1 MTFEMWVVIVLLLT
15 ALGLFATERIGV
27 DLTAMLIMTALLVTG
42 VLTPSEGFSG
52 FSNTATVTVAAMFVI
67 SAGLR
72 QTGAVSFLAILSTRV
87 FMRSYWIGIA
97 LTMPLIGVASAFVN
111 NTPVVAVFIPVLLGV
126 SRDTSISATRLLLP
140 ISFASMFGGILTLV
154 GTSTNILVSSIAADH
169 GLPAFGMFEF
179 TMLGALF
186 FLAGMIYMLTV
197 GVRMLP
203 ERRAERQLTSRYDMA
218 DYLTDIVL
226 LDNAPSVG
234 TTLPQSPLVKDLDVD
249 VLAVIRDGHR
259 LEEENRSIV
268 LQGGDTLRLRCDVR
282 QIQKLKNSVGC
293 QVKGDKTLRDED
305 FDADELTLMEVI
317 IAPSATLVGQ
327 SIRGADFRNTFRATA
342 LALRHRGELLHEG
355 FRSTRLYA
363 GDAILVE
370 ALRRDAAQLKTDR
383 NFVVASEV
391 ELPMYRRSR
400 LTAALLITIGVIV
413 TAALEIL
420 PIASA
425 AVAGAMLLVITRS
438 ITLEEAY
445 HAVEW
450 KVIFLL
456 GGIISLGIAME
467 KTGLAAIMSDALINN
482 IGDYGPTALLAA
494 LYLLT
499 TLLTGVM
506 SNNATAILIAP
517 IALAAAEAAG
527 ISARPL
533 LIAVTF
539 AASASFLTPVGYQ
552 TNTMIYGV
560 GQYRFADF
568 LKVGTPLTL
577 LFWVMA
583 VFLIP
588 LFFPF

>member
-1 MTFEMWVVIVLLLT
+1 MTFEMWVVIALLLT
-15 ALGLFATERIGV
+15 ALALFSTERIGV
-27 DLTAMLIMTALLVTG
+27 DMTAMLIMTVLLLTG
-42 VLTPSEGFSG
+42 VLTPEEGFSG
-52 FSNTATVTVAAMFVI
+52 FSNAATVTVAAMFVI

-72 QTGAVSFLAILSTRV
+72 QTGAVSFLAILSTRI
-87 FMRSYWIGIA
+87 FTRSYWAGVA
-97 LTMPLIGVASAFVN
+97 LTMPLIGIASAFVN

-186 FLAGMIYMLTV
+186 FVAGMVYMLTV

-203 ERRAERQLTSRYDMA
+203 ERKAERSLTSRYEMA
-218 DYLTDIVL
+218 DYLTDVVL
-226 LDNAPSVG
+226 LPEAPSVG
-234 TTLPQSPLVKDLDVD
+234 SAVSASPLVQDLDVD
-249 VLAVIRDGHR
+249 VLAVLRDGR
-259 LEEENRSIV
+259 LLEEETGSIV
-268 LQGGDTLRLRCDVR
+268 LEAGDVLRLRCDVR

-293 QVKGDKTLRDED
+293 HVKGDKPLRDED
-305 FDADELTLMEVI
+305 FDAEELALMEVI
-317 IAPSATLVGQ
+317 VAPNAALEGQ
-327 SIRGADFRNTFRATA
+327 TIRGVNFRKTFRATA
-342 LALRHRGELLHEG
+342 IALRHRGELLHEG

-370 ALRRDAAQLKTDR
+370 ALRRDAEQLRTDT
-383 NFVVASEV
+383 NFVVTSEIEV
-391 ELPMYRRSR
+391 PVYRRSR
-400 LTAALLITIGVIV
+400 LAAALLITVAVIV

-420 PIASA
+420 PIAAA
-425 AVAGAMLLVITRS
+425 AVAGAMLLVATRS

-445 HAVEW
+445 QAVEW

-467 KTGLAAIMSDALINN
+467 KTGLATIMSNGLIEH

-517 IALAAAEAAG
+517 IALAAAEAFG

-560 GQYRFADF
+560 GQYRFSDF

-577 LFWVMA
+577 LFWIMA
-583 VFLIP
+583 IFLIP
-588 LFFPF
+588 VFFPF

>member
-1 MTFEMWVVIVLLLT
+1 MTLEIWIVIALLLT
-15 ALGLFATERIGV
+15 AIGLFSTERIGV
-27 DLTAMLIMTALLVTG
+27 DLTAMLIMTALLLTG
-42 VLTPSEGFSG
+42 VLTPEEGFSG
-52 FSNTATVTVAAMFVI
+52 FSNAATVTVAAMFVI

-72 QTGAVSFLAILSTRV
+72 QTGAVSFLAMASTRV
-87 FMRSYWIGIA
+87 FMRSYWGGIA
-97 LTMPLIGVASAFVN
+97 LTMPLIGIASAFVN

-154 GTSTNILVSSIAADH
+154 GTSTNILVNAIAVDH

-186 FLAGMIYMLTV
+186 FIAGIVYMLAV

-203 ERRAERQLTSRYDMA
+203 ERRPAQQLTSRYDMA

-234 TTLPQSPLVKDLDVD
+234 TRVPESPLVKELDVD

-259 LEEENRSIV
+259 LEEESREIV

-282 QIQKLKNSVGC
+282 QIQELKNAVGC
-293 QVKGDKTLRDED
+293 QVKGGKTLRDED

-317 IAPSATLVGQ
+317 VAPSAPLEGQ
-327 SIRGADFRNTFRATA
+327 SIRSADFRNTFRATA
-342 LALRHRGELLHEG
+342 LALRHRGALLHEG
-355 FRSTRLYA
+355 FRSIRLHA

-391 ELPMYRRSR
+391 DLPTYRRSR
-400 LTAALLITIGVIV
+400 LTAALVITAAVII
-413 TAALEIL
+413 TAALKIL
-420 PIASA
+420 PIAAA

-445 HAVEW
+445 RAVEW
-450 KVIFLL
+450 KVVFLL

-467 KTGLAAIMSDALINN
+467 KTGLAAMMSDALINN
-482 IGDYGPTALLAA
+482 IGDYGPTVLLAA

-517 IALAAAEAAG
+517 VALAAAEAAG

-560 GQYRFADF
+560 GQYRFRDF

-577 LFWVMA
+577 LFWIMA

-588 LFFPF
+588 VFFPF

>member
-1 MTFEMWVVIVLLLT
+1 MTVEMWVVIVLLLM
-15 ALGLFATERIGV
+15 AVVLFATDRIGV
-27 DLTAMLIMTALLVTG
+27 DLTAMLIMTALLLTG

-52 FSNTATVTVAAMFVI
+52 FSNTATVTVAAMFVM
-67 SAGLR
+67 SAALR
-72 QTGAVSFLAILSTRV
+72 KTGAVSFLAILSTRV
-87 FMRSYWIGIA
+87 FLRSYWLGIA
-97 LTMPLIGVASAFVN
+97 LTMPMIGVLSAFVN

-126 SRDTSISATRLLLP
+126 SRDTSISPSRLLLP

-154 GTSTNILVSSIAADH
+154 GTSTNILVSSLAVDH

-179 TMLGALF
+179 SMLGALF
-186 FLAGMIYMLTV
+186 FVAGMIYMLTV

-203 ERRAERQLTSRYDMA
+203 DRRAEQQLTSRYEMA

-226 LDNAPSVG
+226 LDDAPSVG
-234 TTLPQSPLVKDLDVD
+234 TIVTESPLVKDLDVD
-249 VLAVIRDGHR
+249 VLAVLRSGRR
-259 LEEENRSIV
+259 LDEENRDIV
-268 LQGGDTLRLRCDVR
+268 LQVGDTLRLRCNVR
-282 QIQKLKNSVGC
+282 QIRELKDSVGC
-293 QVKGDKTLRDED
+293 HVKGDKTLRDED

-317 IAPSATLVGQ
+317 VAPNAQLEGQ
-327 SIRGADFRNTFRATA
+327 SIHGANFSNTFRATA
-342 LALRHRGELLHEG
+342 LALRHRGKLLHEG
-355 FRSTRLYA
+355 FRSIRLHA

-370 ALRRDAAQLKTDR
+370 AIRRDAAQLKNNG

-391 ELPMYRRSR
+391 DLPTYRRSR
-400 LTAALLITIGVIV
+400 LIAALLITVGVIV

-420 PIASA
+420 PIAAA
-425 AVAGAMLLVITRS
+425 AVAGAVLLVITRS

-445 HAVEW
+445 RAIEW

-456 GGIISLGIAME
+456 GGIISLGVAME
-467 KTGLAAIMSDALINN
+467 KSGLVAMMSNGLINYV
-482 IGDYGPTALLAA
+482 GDYGPTVLLAA

-499 TLLTGVM
+499 TLLSGIM

-517 IALAAAEAAG
+517 IAIVAAEAMG

-560 GQYRFADF
+560 GQYRFTDF
-568 LKVGTPLTL
+568 LKIGTPLTL
-577 LFWVMA
+577 LFWIMA
-583 VFLIP
+583 IFLIP
-588 LFFPF
+588 VFFPF